1 MTYSKTF
8 FVVVLVLCGSVFSVR
23 AQSLPSHPYEG
34 ATHTY
39 VVDGLTS
46 GVEYSFF
53 MASKADGYGILD
65 DGSTFEFD
73 FLGELSGVVAPG
85 QNKASLPVKWQ
96 IGASQHLFYLGIS
109 ITNPGGCS
117 VSRYLRITPQIN
129 AFDLLSEN
137 IPVDNTQSCPA
148 VADADG
154 FNALASEYS
163 AGTTTLQFKVRREG
177 GNKGWSFEP
186 AVKIDPS
193 WNLDVAIV
201 SVTGATSGTLTA
213 DASNMYTVASSD
225 DEVIVALQV
234 RNYEG
239 TEQVVTLE
247 IRNQKEEQTL
257 LNDSDPTNDRVQ
269 HRITVMPVISDLEEI

>member
-1 MTYSKTF
+1 MTHSKTI
-8 FVVVLVLCGSVFSVR
+8 FVVVLVLWACAFTAK
-23 AQSLPSHPYEG
+23 AQSLPAQPYEG

-39 VVDGLTS
+39 VVNGLSS

-53 MASKADGYGILD
+53 MTSQVDGEGILD

-73 FLGELSGVVAPG
+73 FIGETSGVVANG
-85 QNKASLPVKWQ
+85 QSTASMPVKWNS
-96 IGASQHLFYLGIS
+96 GAAQHLFYLGITL
-109 ITNPGGCS
+109 TNPGGCS
-117 VSRYLRITPQIN
+117 VSRYLRITPQLN

-154 FNALASEYS
+154 FNALASDYD
-163 AGTTTLQFKVRREG
+163 AGTTTLRFKVRREG

-186 AVKIDPS
+186 VVSIDPS
-193 WNLDVAIV
+193 WNLDVAIL
-201 SVTGATSGTLTA
+201 SVTGANAGQLVA
-213 DASNMYTVASSD
+213 DASNLYTVPSSD

-239 TEQVVTLE
+239 TEQIVSLE
-247 IRNQKEEQTL
+247 VRNQKEEQTL
-257 LNDSDPTNDRVQ
+257 LNDSDNTNDKVQ